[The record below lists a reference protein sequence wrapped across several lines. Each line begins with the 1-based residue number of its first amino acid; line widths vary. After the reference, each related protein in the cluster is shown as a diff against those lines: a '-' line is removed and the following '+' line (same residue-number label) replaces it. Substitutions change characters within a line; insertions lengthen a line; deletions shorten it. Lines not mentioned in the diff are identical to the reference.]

1 MNLQAKSF
9 KLLPSIDK
17 LLQSEELKPLID
29 RVGQDAVKSES
40 RSQLDSLRTAITNND
55 ERILKRLTE
64 DDFLETLCVTIKGNV
79 ESEFAGSLLPVFNLT
94 GTVLHTNLGR
104 ARLPQ
109 KAISAMQLVASEA
122 VNLEYDLAVGT
133 RGDRDSHIEET
144 LCNITGAEAAT
155 IVNNNAAA
163 VLLVLNTLAEKKE
176 VVVSR
181 GELVEIGGSFR
192 IPDVMK
198 SVYAAFHRVPS
209 TASPYNETSDI
220 TNRGEITRLMEGLDH
235 RRSRMAG
242 TMGSSGTR
250 EQKDFRTE
258 VRSWLKGNI
267 PKEPLPS
274 MDTQEGFELH
284 RAWEK
289 KVFENGWSVITWPEK
304 YGGRDLGVF
313 EWLIFEE
320 EYYHSGAPGRVNR
333 NGINLLAPA
342 LFDFGTDEQKNRFLQ
357 AMASGEETV
366 SYTHLTL
373 PTNREV

>member
-1 MNLQAKSF
+1 MGNMNLQAKSF

-163 VLLVLNTLAEKKE
+163 VLLL
-176 VVVSR
+176 S
-181 GELVEIGGSFR
+181 
-192 IPDVMK
+192 
-198 SVYAAFHRVPS
+198 
-209 TASPYNETSDI
+209 
-220 TNRGEITRLMEGLDH
+220 
-235 RRSRMAG
+235 
-242 TMGSSGTR
+242 
-250 EQKDFRTE
+250 
-258 VRSWLKGNI
+258 
-267 PKEPLPS
+267 
-274 MDTQEGFELH
+274 
-284 RAWEK
+284 
-289 KVFENGWSVITWPEK
+289 
-304 YGGRDLGVF
+304 
-313 EWLIFEE
+313 LI
-320 EYYHSGAPGRVNR
+320 H
-333 NGINLLAPA
+333 I
-342 LFDFGTDEQKNRFLQ
+342 
-357 AMASGEETV
+357 
-366 SYTHLTL
+366 
-373 PTNREV
+373 